1 MRLRN
6 RRYKQTYDSSCRQHR
21 VVGQVV
27 NNIELEVITLKAQ
40 LISIEG
46 CQAALQ
52 KANTMFPVIRGEG
65 KTPFTSTA
73 AREKPSGEMSPL
85 VTVRSAVGPIPPAT
99 R

>member
-1 MRLRN
+1 MLRMGV
-6 RRYKQTYDSSCRQHR
+6 TYDGSCGEHGG
-21 VVGQVV
+21 VIEIVDD
-27 NNIELEVITLKAQ
+27 IELEVIALKAQ
-40 LISIEG
+40 LVSIQG
-46 CQAALQ
+46 CQAAIQ